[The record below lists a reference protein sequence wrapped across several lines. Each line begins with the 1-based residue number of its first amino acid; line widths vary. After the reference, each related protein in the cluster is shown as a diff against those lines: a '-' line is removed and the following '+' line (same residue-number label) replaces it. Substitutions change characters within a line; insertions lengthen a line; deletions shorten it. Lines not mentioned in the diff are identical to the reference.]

1 MIESDVYN
9 PYDDFQY
16 WGNEETQTFYPLQ
29 TGEAEANSSESCV
42 GLIFIGDSSNTTL
55 KRNCL
60 IELNMGDIEN
70 NKIIDTSGNKNVGIM
85 IGDYSV
91 QKRSTL
97 VPLTREM
104 NMKLPET
111 DTEDKA
117 I

>member
-1 MIESDVYN
+1 
-9 PYDDFQY
+9 
-16 WGNEETQTFYPLQ
+16 
-29 TGEAEANSSESCV
+29 
-42 GLIFIGDSSNTTL
+42 
-55 KRNCL
+55 
-60 IELNMGDIEN
+60 MGDIEN
-70 NKIIDTSGNKNVGIM
+70 DKIIDTSGNKNTGIM

>member
-1 MIESDVYN
+1 
-9 PYDDFQY
+9 
-16 WGNEETQTFYPLQ
+16 
-29 TGEAEANSSESCV
+29 
-42 GLIFIGDSSNTTL
+42 
-55 KRNCL
+55 
-60 IELNMGDIEN
+60 
-70 NKIIDTSGNKNVGIM
+70 M

>member
-1 MIESDVYN
+1 MLRLTNIGNLSTYN
-9 PYDDFQY
+9 SA
-16 WGNEETQTFYPLQ
+16 
-29 TGEAEANSSESCV
+29 TGLFEK
-42 GLIFIGDSSNTTL
+42 IT
-55 KRNCL
+55 NCN
-60 IELNMGDIEN
+60 IDIEN
-70 NKIIDTSGNKNVGIM
+70 DKIIDTSGNKNVGIM

-111 DTEDKA
+111 DNEDKA